1 VTASLSSRSPASM
14 LALAFLTATIV
25 VLLVLSP
32 QAVAQARKAAC
43 PSSVAAHPK
52 RETRA
57 CAQARHTSKPSHK
70 SGAHRRSKVK
80 GHHSRHAGAKKGAAK
95 MKAAKKRDRSPAR
108 GQTRAVCENGSA
120 PVQASDG
127 SFSCADESEPACPN
141 GSTPVL
147 SSNGSTL
154 LCDTKA
160 SGSGSSEAVCE
171 DGSAPVRASDGSFSC
186 DDESEPVCENGSVPT
201 LSSDGSTLL
210 CGAESSDL
218 TSTEVLC
225 EDGSAAVQAGDGS
238 FSCDGSSE
246 PSCENSPVP
255 TLSSGHWTPLCNV
268 TVGNNGAA

>member
-1 VTASLSSRSPASM
+1 M

-43 PSSVAAHPK
+43 SSSVTTHPE
-52 RETRA
+52 RGTRA
-57 CAQARHTSKPSHK
+57 CARASHTSEPSQK
-70 SGAHRRSKVK
+70 RRTHRRPKVK
-80 GHHSRHAGAKKGAAK
+80 GHHSRHAGARKGTAK
-95 MKAAKKRDRSPAR
+95 TKTKAAKRTDKSATG
-108 GQTRAVCENGSA
+108 GQTRALCENGSA
-120 PVQASDG
+120 PVRASDG
-127 SFSCADESEPACPN
+127 SFSCADESEPVCPD

-154 LCDTKA
+154 LCDVKA
-160 SGSGSSEAVCE
+160 SSSGSSEAVCE
-171 DGSAPVRASDGSFSC
+171 DGSAPTRAGDGSFSC
-186 DDESEPVCENGSVPT
+186 ADESEPVCENGSVPA

-218 TSTEVLC
+218 ASTEVLC

-255 TLSSGHWTPLCNV
+255 TLQSGHWSPLCDV
-268 TVGNNGAA
+268 TVGDDGEA